1 MYDKSLS
8 LAESHIRELAASD
21 PDITRTKTRI
31 GAFMKTQERL
41 LNTMLQK
48 EGIQNEK
55 VDQITSVLNNDNL
68 AAVQAIYPQ
77 ITDQQ
82 ELKLRA
88 AQLITNPKFRD
99 EASVIM
105 DPSAKPQDFLTAAVH
120 GVSMAVPY
128 VLQRQ
133 SALTGQDPTQ
143 VESEVSKMRSL
154 VLNPDA
160 LQKEADKFLSPI
172 EKQELGNLKQRS
184 MLAKDKDSMAKLEAL
199 KVDTAIK
206 VLKASKKNNL
216 LGNAESWQPVD
227 GMRLVDLPEFDSFKA
242 AKKPINLETIYRE
255 FVHNAPKEAKSSRAA
270 LVQQHLLKNAEKLN
284 GTLYG
289 EVVDLSALKA
299 KTQAMAVP
307 GIFDSLS
314 LGLENILRM
323 PNALPAITPF

>member
-1 MYDKSLS
+1 
-8 LAESHIRELAASD
+8 
-21 PDITRTKTRI
+21 
-31 GAFMKTQERL
+31 
-41 LNTMLQK
+41 
-48 EGIQNEK
+48 
-55 VDQITSVLNNDNL
+55 
-68 AAVQAIYPQ
+68 
-77 ITDQQ
+77 
-82 ELKLRA
+82 
-88 AQLITNPKFRD
+88 
-99 EASVIM
+99 M

-270 LVQQHLLKNAEKLN
+270 LVQQHLIPST
-284 GTLYG
+284 GCQ
-289 EVVDLSALKA
+289 LSAFPRRLFFLEA
-299 KTQAMAVP
+299 FSTLMAVSTLRASSFA
-307 GIFDSLS
+307 IESLS
-314 LGLENILRM
+314 FASIDLCLRF
-323 PNALPAITPF
+323 PSSCFSIGERNLSASF